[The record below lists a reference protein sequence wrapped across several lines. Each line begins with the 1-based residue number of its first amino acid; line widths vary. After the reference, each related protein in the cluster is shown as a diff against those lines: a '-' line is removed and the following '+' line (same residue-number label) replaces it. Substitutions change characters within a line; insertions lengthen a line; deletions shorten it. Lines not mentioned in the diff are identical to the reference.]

1 MKFRS
6 INHWNESEYLD
17 SLAFFAQLMEELL
30 FEYSLD
36 TYKPSALNASLL
48 CDEILSLIY
57 DIESE
62 IINKQNLR
70 HVVEEFVENL
80 KKDEVASALVSLDL
94 GFIYKK
100 LIENSLNVSEVKDIV
115 NVIINQISLPRYKK
129 QCEVDL
135 IKVVSEPL
143 NCSKI
148 RSITRSYVTTLLNYG
163 FSSEYIY
170 SQTQLFFYSGENK
183 INSCS
188 DVGDFINIF
197 KSDSIEY
204 EVLFRGD
211 RIFNVI
217 EDSCKKLGIEISNE
231 TPFDIGG
238 NKDFRIRN
246 SADVYLHIKNV
257 SAKDP
262 FEAKK
267 LARFKIDILRT
278 TLNLFHHKEDP
289 KYLEVCLAKEEE
301 SGVTHRVGKNTNQ
314 MHKCNDMKPAL
325 ASKKLQEFLQNVHL
339 EPSSFSQFMRS
350 SELHAQAL
358 KTDSEENQI
367 INLWIA
373 IESLVPAKSSDVDTI
388 EHIVNSITPFLN
400 LSYIQ
405 RILRNF
411 AKDLLNWDR
420 PLIQEIF
427 NGIGANSLSEKAL
440 LLLTQEQYEDKR
452 KILEESFRDFH
463 LLKDRYDYLKGM
475 VSTPQSLYKIIKSHN
490 KRLEWQIRR
499 IYRTRNMIVHSG
511 KKPDNLGILITNA
524 HDYLD
529 IILSGIIELAKD
541 NAGAYSIRECFKYA
555 EIKYDKYMSDLNKK
569 KAKFENESISN
580 MVCPKLI

>member
-6 INHWNESEYLD
+6 INHWSESVDLS
-17 SLAFFAQLMEELL
+17 SLAYFAQLMEELL

-36 TYKPSALNASLL
+36 TYKPSALNSSLL
-48 CDEILSLIY
+48 CDEILSLIN
-57 DIESE
+57 DIELE

-70 HVVEEFVENL
+70 HVVEEFIDNL
-80 KKDEVASALVSLDL
+80 KKDMIVGELVSLDL
-94 GFIYKK
+94 GFIYRK
-100 LIENSLNVSEVKDIV
+100 LIDNALNVTEVKDIIS
-115 NVIINQISLPRYKK
+115 VIINQISLPRYKK
-129 QCEVDL
+129 QCELNL
-135 IKVVSEPL
+135 IKAVSEPL
-143 NCSKI
+143 DCSKI

-170 SQTQLFFYSGENK
+170 NQTRLFFYSGGK
-183 INSCS
+183 SINSCS
-188 DVGDFINIF
+188 DVGDFISIF
-197 KSDSIEY
+197 KSDNIQY

-211 RIFNVI
+211 KIFNVI
-217 EDSCKKLGIEISNE
+217 EDSCKSLGIEISNT
-231 TPFDIGG
+231 TPFDIADY
-238 NKDFRIRN
+238 KEFRIKN
-246 SADVYLHIKNV
+246 SSDIYLHIKDVN
-257 SAKDP
+257 AKDP

-267 LARFKIDILRT
+267 IARFKIDILRT

-289 KYLEVCLAKEEE
+289 KYLEVCLVKEDE
-301 SGVTHRVGKNTNQ
+301 SERIHRVGKNTNQ
-314 MHKCNDMKPAL
+314 MHKCNDFKPAL
-325 ASKKLQEFLQNVHL
+325 ASKKLQEFLENVHL
-339 EPSSFSQFMRS
+339 EQTSFSQFMRS

-373 IESLVPAKSSDVDTI
+373 IESLVPAKSGDIDTI

-411 AKDLLNWDR
+411 AKDLLNWNR
-420 PLIQEIF
+420 VLIQEIF

-440 LLLTQEQYEDKR
+440 LLLTQEQYQDKR
-452 KILEESFRDFH
+452 EMLESSFRDFH
-463 LLKDRYDYLKGM
+463 LLKDRYEYLKDM
-475 VSTPQSLYKIIKSHN
+475 VSSPQSLYKTIKSHN

-511 KKPDNLGILITNA
+511 KKPDNLGILITNT

-529 IILSGIIELAKD
+529 IILSGIIDLAKSK
-541 NAGAYSIRECFKYA
+541 AGAYSIRECFKYA
-555 EIKYDKYMSDLNKK
+555 EIKYDKYMCDLNKK
-569 KAKFENESISN
+569 KAKFENESISD